1 MLFKPDADN
10 VSSMRELVISN
21 TRMVNLPP
29 TGLGSTPIYPLLY
42 WHLWK
47 ARNMLIFEDRPCTEA
62 ELVLKVLKDARAWEE
77 ASQTNKLSVTRLPC
91 QALVRPS
98 PSGLHCFTEGAWDP
112 NSGNSGQGW
121 VFFDPSVVE
130 LKHHSSNRRHVA
142 APIVAEA
149 LAVKAALLDAVT
161 NDFYQLNI
169 FSDSK
174 SLINLLNSSSSTV
187 LLQSVLFDIRALSA
201 RFESISFYFTPR
213 LGNVVADSLAKAAL
227 SQFVISPG
235 GE

>member
-1 MLFKPDADN
+1 MGF
-10 VSSMRELVISN
+10 
-21 TRMVNLPP
+21 
-29 TGLGSTPIYPLLY
+29 GSTPIYPLLY

-98 PSGLHCFTEGAWDP
+98 PSGLHCFTDGAWDP

-149 LAVKAALLDAVT
+149 LA
-161 NDFYQLNI
+161 LNI

-201 RFESISFYFTPR
+201 RFESVSFYFTPR